1 MGDNDIFWNCIIT
14 AENNVIVALASEIV
28 IMDDSLATVKS
39 MHPRQLEPSMDQLF
53 AFNKTIDKSD
63 LILTFWSKT
72 TCSQFKH
79 DYTGGTH
86 TTDSWVTKAT
96 WKSKDL
102 EFKLHNPKDS
112 SLLIR

>member
-1 MGDNDIFWNCIIT
+1 
-14 AENNVIVALASEIV
+14 
-28 IMDDSLATVKS
+28 MDDSLATVKS
-39 MHPRQLEPSMDQLF
+39 MHPKQLEPSMDQLF
-53 AFNKTIDKSD
+53 AFNKTIDRSD
-63 LILTFWSKT
+63 LLLTFSPES

-79 DYTGGTH
+79 DYTAGTKNF
-86 TTDSWVTKAT
+86 DSWVTKAT